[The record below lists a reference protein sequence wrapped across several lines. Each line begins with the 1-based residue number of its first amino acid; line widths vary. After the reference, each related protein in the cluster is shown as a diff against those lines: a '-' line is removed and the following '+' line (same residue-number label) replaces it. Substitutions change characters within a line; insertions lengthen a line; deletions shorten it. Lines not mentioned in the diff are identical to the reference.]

1 MKIVV
6 VGLGEAGRTLIRMLD
21 ASEHDICVVDRDR
34 KCVDAITD
42 KYPVNGVVGSGASAA
57 TLLKAGADTADVF
70 IALTHTDEINL
81 ISCMQAKA
89 LGASKC
95 VARLLM
101 PDLVAEEEQL
111 KEKYNID
118 YFVKPRADMADEIY
132 KNIGLPGNV
141 KLESFMDDEIY
152 VIDLNPIGDCPLL
165 GKNISTIREEV
176 CPDMMIAAA
185 VRGKRVHTP
194 KDKFVVKEGDNL
206 YITVERPHLEEVL
219 SKLGIRRSDTDSIV
233 LVGGGITGAYL
244 AEKLTADHRKLTI
257 LDENMDRCRELMDR
271 FPSAQVAYAEGDI
284 TEVLEEE
291 RVEKTDVIV
300 SLTDNDETN
309 LVISMYA
316 WSKKIPS
323 VITRVDRQV
332 HVKLLHKV
340 NIDITVS
347 PTELTVSRIMRFISN
362 TANPDKDGQV
372 GIMEFI
378 GDIRKF

>member
-1 MKIVV
+1 MKIIV

-21 ASEHDICVVDRDR
+21 ASEHDICVIDRDA
-34 KCVDAITD
+34 KCVDAVTD
-42 KYPVNGVVGSGASAA
+42 KYPVNGVVGSGASAE
-57 TLLKAGADTADVF
+57 TLRKAGADTADVF

-89 LGASKC
+89 LGASRC

-101 PDLVAEEEQL
+101 PDLVAEDEQL
-111 KEKYNID
+111 KEKYKID

-132 KNIGLPGNV
+132 KNIGLPGNI
-141 KLESFMDDEIY
+141 KLESFMNDEIY

-165 GKNISTIREEV
+165 GRNIAGIREEI
-176 CPDMMIAAA
+176 CPDMMIATAI
-185 VRGKRVHTP
+185 RGKRVHTP
-194 KDKFVVKEGDNL
+194 KDNFVVKEGDNL
-206 YITVERPHLEEVL
+206 YITVEREHLEEAL
-219 SKLGIRRSDTDSIV
+219 CKIGIRRFPSDSIV
-233 LVGGGITGAYL
+233 IVGGGITGAYL

-257 LDENMDRCRELMDR
+257 LDDDLDRCRELMDL
-271 FPSAQVAYAEGDI
+271 FPNAQITYAEGDI

-291 RVEKTDVIV
+291 KVSKADAIV

-309 LVISMYA
+309 LVVSMFA
-316 WSKKIPS
+316 WSKGIPS
-323 VITRVDRQV
+323 VITRVDRHV

-362 TANPDKDGQV
+362 MARPDEDEHV